1 MAYDGIVINSII
13 KEIKTAS
20 LGGRVVKVQ
29 QPDRETITLT
39 MKGFSGQT
47 KIIITANASLPLVY
61 ISDSL
66 PQAPITAPA
75 FCMLLRKHIQ
85 GGKLVDIKQP
95 GFDRIYDFVFE
106 HMDEMGDISE
116 RHFIVEIM
124 GRQSNIIL
132 TDSQYVILDCIKRVM
147 PDLTEEIEKDN
158 KWKNSSAEE
167 KDGAGNSDKKSSD
180 SDRKSSNS
188 ERIIYPGQVYITPD
202 SQGKFNIQEGFGR
215 EQFEEYILSK
225 KISISKAIS
234 FGLAGFSKGF
244 AEEILFRTGIDSRKT
259 PDEMSSEEK
268 DRLFDEIRKTCERI
282 EAGEFDPCTVFINGE
297 EKDYHAFPLTSF
309 KEIRQNESMS
319 QTISDFYR
327 EKEKKLLVRSKSA
340 DIRKMLQTLIE
351 RTSRKLDLQRSQLA
365 DTEDRDKFRVYGELI
380 NAFGYGLKGGEDS
393 LTCVNYYDNQEITI
407 PIDPDLSAQ
416 GNSQKY
422 FEKYNKKKRTF
433 TALTEFIEK
442 TERDLEYLVSAKHSL
457 DIAETAEDIAQ
468 VRRELEMSGMVKAR
482 YQKSGKKVTNGGS
495 RKSGSEPM
503 HFVSSDGYDI
513 YVGKNNLQNDELS
526 FQFASGRDIWFH
538 AKQAPGSHV
547 IVKVKDGDTFDT
559 VPDRVFEEAAAIAA
573 YYSTVS
579 SSPKVEVDYTERK
592 NLKKPPQSNPGY
604 VIYHTNYSIT
614 VAPGLPPK
622 NDKIS

>member
-13 KEIKTAS
+13 KEIKNAS

-29 QPDRETITLT
+29 QPDHDTITLT

-47 KIIITANASLPLVY
+47 KLLISANASLPLVY

-95 GFDRIYDFVFE
+95 GFDRIFDFVFE

-132 TDSQYVILDCIKRVM
+132 TDSQYVILDCIKRIM
-147 PDLTEEIEKDN
+147 PDLALEITREKAGGANSAAGDSESKTDSKREESGLKD
-158 KWKNSSAEE
+158 
-167 KDGAGNSDKKSSD
+167 SDK
-180 SDRKSSNS
+180 
-188 ERIIYPGQVYITPD
+188 ERILYPGKVYITPD
-202 SQGKFNIQEGFGR
+202 SQGKYNIQEGF
-215 EQFEEYILSK
+215 EEAQFEEYILSK

-234 FGLAGFSKGF
+234 AGLSGFSKGF
-244 AEEILFRTGIDSRKT
+244 AEEMLFRCDIDSRKT
-259 PDEMSSEEK
+259 PDEMTDGEK
-268 DRLFDEIRKTCERI
+268 EKLFGELKNTCARI
-282 EAGEFDPCTVFINGE
+282 EAGEFTPCTVFIDGD
-297 EKDYHAFPLTSF
+297 EKDYHAFELTSF
-309 KEIRQNESMS
+309 KEIKKNESMS
-319 QTISDFYR
+319 ETVSSFYR

-340 DIRKMLQTLIE
+340 DIRKTLNLLVE
-351 RTSRKLDLQRSQLA
+351 RTTRKLELQKKQLA
-365 DTEDRDKFRVYGELI
+365 DTEDRDTYRIYGELI

-393 LTCVNYYDNQEITI
+393 LTCVNYYDNKEVRIPLDPLLTAQE
-407 PIDPDLSAQ
+407 
-416 GNSQKY
+416 NSQKY

-433 TALTEFIEK
+433 AALTEFVEK
-442 TERDLEYLVSAKHSL
+442 TENDLEYLLSAKHSL
-457 DIAETAEDIAQ
+457 EIAETAEDIKDL
-468 VRRELEMSGMVKAR
+468 RRELELSGMVRAR
-482 YQKSGKKVTNGGS
+482 TQKSGKKVTNGGS
-495 RKSGSEPM
+495 RKDKSEPM

-573 YYSTVS
+573 YFSTVS

-614 VAPGLPPK
+614 VAPKLLAEVEEQK
-622 NDKIS
+622 